1 MFSDARIKA
10 AKDVFNKI
18 GESAKK
24 QAEKLNPTAAF
35 EQAFGPAKYLA
46 HKHVEIIYDEDPN
59 ISQADAIATLERRLM
74 QQTAGTGAAVGAA
87 ATMPGIGT
95 ITALGGAVADSV
107 SFLALSCAH
116 VYGVMKVMNI
126 ELPDEEHERA
136 LVMSI
141 LLGGSNSP
149 AVKEVAG
156 QDWGHFLLEKKSVE
170 VMKQVN
176 FLLAR
181 HFALR
186 FGTRYGV
193 FTLGKVVPMGVG
205 AALGGGANYLLAKSV
220 VEATRATVLD
230 MCKDMGRKDEATD
243 FLEGEVVE

>member
-1 MFSDARIKA
+1 MFSEASIKA
-10 AKDVFNKI
+10 TKDVFSKL
-18 GESAKK
+18 GDSAKK
-24 QAEKLNPTAAF
+24 QADKLNPTAAF

-46 HKHVEIIYDEDPN
+46 HKHVEVLQEENPG
-59 ISQADAIATLERRLM
+59 ISKTELIELLERRLV
-74 QQTAGTGAAVGAA
+74 QQTSGTGAAVGAA
-87 ATMPGIGT
+87 ATLPGIGT
-95 ITALGGAVADSV
+95 VTALGAAVGDSV

-116 VYGVMKVMNI
+116 VYAVLKVKGI
-126 ELPDEEHERA
+126 ELPNEEHERA

-141 LLGGSNSP
+141 LLGGNSAA
-149 AVKEVAG
+149 AVKEVEDETG
-156 QDWGHFLLEKKSVE
+156 QEWGRFLLEKKSVE

-186 FGTRYGV
+186 FGTRFGA

-220 VEATRATVLD
+220 IEATRATVAT
-230 MCKDMGRKDEATD
+230 MGDQ
-243 FLEGEVVE
+243 

>member
-1 MFSDARIKA
+1 MFSEARIKA
-10 AKDVFNKI
+10 AKDVVNKL
-18 GESAKK
+18 GESALK

-35 EQAFGPAKYLA
+35 EQAFGPAKFLA
-46 HKHVEIIYDEDPN
+46 HKCVEVIYEENPE
-59 ISQADAIATLERRLM
+59 ISKADAIAELERGLW
-74 QQTAGTGAAVGAA
+74 QQTAATGAAVGAA
-87 ATMPGIGT
+87 ATLPGVGT
-95 ITALGGAVADSV
+95 VTALGGAVADSV

-116 VYGVMKVMNI
+116 VYGVLKVMEI

-141 LLGGSNSP
+141 LLGGSD
-149 AVKEVAG
+149 AKVVKDVAG
-156 QDWGHFLLEKKSVE
+156 QEWGRFLLEKKSVE

-186 FGTRYGV
+186 FGTRYGA

-205 AALGGGANYLLAKSV
+205 AALGGGANYLLARSV
-220 VEATRATVLD
+220 IEATRTTVLD
-230 MCKDMGRKDEATD
+230 LCETLGRKNDATD
-243 FLEGEVVE
+243 YMESDVVE